1 MITKL
6 NIDNYKCFT
15 NFELALENVQL
26 FFGINGVGKTSA
38 FDLLEKLR
46 ALLLGVKITDLF
58 YPNDL
63 TLWDKRLTQ
72 DFAFDLQEDTDH
84 FRYELQIEHEQE
96 KGKSRISREQLTWK
110 DTVFYRFENGEVHLY
125 RQNRKSGNVEE
136 GTSFSFDWTQSFIP
150 LIPERDDNKPLIRFR
165 NAVGR
170 WVFIGIAPFQMAT
183 VSEKESLFI
192 LRDASNYSSWYQS
205 LTQTNP
211 EIVVAVRESLQD
223 AIPYFEH
230 LKFLNL
236 GELKALQVI
245 FDGLDRP
252 LSLHQL
258 SDGQRV
264 LIVLYTILAAMRSLK
279 YDLFI
284 DEPDNYVGLRE
295 IQPWLHA
302 LQDTAV
308 ECSRQAVIISHHPE
322 VVNVMAGSNGKWFS
336 RKDNGPVRAG
346 EYPAIEGLTT
356 SATMA
361 RGWDE
366 E

>member
-6 NIDNYKCFT
+6 YIDNFRCFT
-15 NFELALENVQL
+15 NFDLALDNIQL
-26 FFGINGVGKTSA
+26 LFGINGVGKSSV
-38 FDLLEKLR
+38 FNLLENLR
-46 ALLLGVKITDLF
+46 VLLQGGKITDLF
-58 YPNDL
+58 LPTDL
-63 TLWDKRLTQ
+63 TVWDKRETQ
-72 DFAFDLQEDTDH
+72 NFAFELQEGTDH
-84 FRYELQIEHEQE
+84 FRYELEIEHDREG
-96 KGKSRISREQLTWK
+96 KKSRISREQLTWNNAI
-110 DTVFYRFENGEVHLY
+110 FYRFENAEAHLY
-125 RQNRKSGNVEE
+125 RQNKNSEAVEE

-150 LIPERDDNKPLIRFR
+150 LIPERGDNKPLIRFR
-165 NAVGR
+165 NAVDR
-170 WVFIGIAPFQMAT
+170 WVFIGIAPLQMASI
-183 VSEKESLFI
+183 SEKESLLI

-236 GELKALQVI
+236 GESKALQVI

-252 LSLHQL
+252 LSLQQL

-336 RKDNGPVRAG
+336 RKDNGPVQAG
-346 EYPAIEGLTT
+346 EYPTIEGLTT